1 MLKLKKIALTL
12 GAVAIASSAVAQDAK
27 SFDQNASYAIG
38 YAFGQNFLTNLIDT
52 QKDVIHYDNDKIL
65 AGVKDALNSTPAMT
79 DKQIGEV
86 LNSIEQ
92 KVRSAQTLAVEN
104 GNKALAERFLKEP
117 NVKKSAS
124 GLLYRIIKTGS
135 GAPIKANDIVKVE
148 YEGQLANGQ
157 VFDASSKHN
166 GAIEFPVNG
175 VIKGWQEGL
184 QLLKKGG
191 EMEMVIPADLAYGD
205 HGAGS
210 IPANASLFF
219 KVKVLDVKPAK

>member
-1 MLKLKKIALTL
+1 MLKLKKIALTIT
-12 GAVAIASSAVAQDAK
+12 AVAVAGSAVAQDAK
-27 SFDQNASYAIG
+27 TFDQKASYAIG
-38 YAFGQNFLTNLIDT
+38 YAFGQNFLTNLIAT
-52 QKDVIHYDNDKIL
+52 QKDVINYDNAKIL
-65 AGVKDALNSTPAMT
+65 AGVKDALDNTPTMT

-86 LNSIEQ
+86 LNAIEQ
-92 KVRSAQTLAVEN
+92 KVQTAQTLAVEN

-117 NVKKSAS
+117 NVKKTAS
-124 GLLYRIIKTGS
+124 GLLYRIINPGKDT
-135 GAPIKANDIVKVE
+135 AIKADDIVKVE
-148 YEGQLANGQ
+148 YEGQLSNGQ
-157 VFDASSKHN
+157 VFDASSHHN

-191 EMEMVIPADLAYGD
+191 EMEMVIPANLAYGD

>member
-1 MLKLKKIALTL
+1 MLKLKKIALTIT
-12 GAVAIASSAVAQDAK
+12 AVAVAGSAVAQDAK
-27 SFDQNASYAIG
+27 TFDQNASYAIG
-38 YAFGQNFLTNLIDT
+38 YAFGQNFLTNLIAT
-52 QKDVIHYDNDKIL
+52 QKDVINYDNAKIL
-65 AGVKDALNSTPAMT
+65 AGVKDALDNTPTMT

-86 LNSIEQ
+86 LNAIEQ
-92 KVRSAQTLAVEN
+92 KVQTAQTLAVEN

-117 NVKKSAS
+117 NVKKTAS
-124 GLLYRIIKTGS
+124 GLLYRIINPGKDT
-135 GAPIKANDIVKVE
+135 AIKADDIVKVE

-157 VFDASSKHN
+157 VFDASSHHN

-191 EMEMVIPADLAYGD
+191 EMEMVIPANLAYGD

>member
-1 MLKLKKIALTL
+1 MLKLKKIALTIT
-12 GAVAIASSAVAQDAK
+12 AVAIAGSAVAQDAK
-27 SFDQNASYAIG
+27 TFDQNASYAIG
-38 YAFGQNFLTNLIDT
+38 YAFGQNFLTNLIAT
-52 QKDVIHYDNDKIL
+52 QKDVVNYDNAKIL
-65 AGVKDALNSTPAMT
+65 AGVKDALDNTPTMT

-92 KVRSAQTLAVEN
+92 KVQTTQTLAVEN

-117 NVKKSAS
+117 NVKKTAS
-124 GLLYRIIKTGS
+124 GLLYRIINPGKGT
-135 GAPIKANDIVKVE
+135 AIKADDIVKVE

-157 VFDASSKHN
+157 VFDASSRHN

-191 EMEMVIPADLAYGD
+191 EMEMVIPANLAYGD